1 MATKERIIHRKTGA
15 FTSWR
20 RRVIQTLL
28 PRATTDVRP
37 ICAATHLSFEWKY
50 LLIAKRFRFPR
61 CCRGK
66 ILSVGEPNGE
76 GLHRAA
82 AGRGTSGLQRGFFN
96 RQSFGNRVWQVNMM
110 KSQLAAPG
118 TALRFWAWTFY
129 HFQTHRGTVSVHVL
143 VSQPNIR
150 RRLTSEGRSNV
161 KGSRK
166 LECWHHSVTVQELN
180 VPYHRQPIAP

>member
-1 MATKERIIHRKTGA
+1 MATKERITHRKTGA

-20 RRVIQTLL
+20 RRVIQTLFPL
-28 PRATTDVRP
+28 ATTDVRP
-37 ICAATHLSFEWKY
+37 ICAATRLSFEWKY

-110 KSQLAAPG
+110 KSQLAAPE
-118 TALRFWAWTFY
+118 TALRFWAWTSIIFRHTGGRY
-129 HFQTHRGTVSVHVL
+129 LSMSSSRSRIFDDVWRQRGEV
-143 VSQPNIR
+143 
-150 RRLTSEGRSNV
+150 TSKGAVNWSAGIIQSLYRSWMYPTTA
-161 KGSRK
+161 S
-166 LECWHHSVTVQELN
+166 L
-180 VPYHRQPIAP
+180 